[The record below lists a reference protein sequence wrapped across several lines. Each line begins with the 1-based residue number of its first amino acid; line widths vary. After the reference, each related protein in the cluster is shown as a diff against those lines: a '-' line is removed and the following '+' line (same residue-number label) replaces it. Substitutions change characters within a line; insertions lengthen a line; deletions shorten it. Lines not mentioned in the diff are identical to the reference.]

1 MSRQIR
7 FINLRHRTVTGVSW
21 SAVSQLITQCFSWVI
36 SIILARIL
44 GPKAYGLI
52 GMTAVFSGFAM
63 LFSDLGLGAAVVQ
76 RKKLEQR
83 HLDTA
88 FWINVLA
95 GFVMTGLMA
104 ACAPLIASFFNE
116 PRLKW
121 LSIIIAL
128 QFFLSGLSVVQQ
140 ALIRREM
147 RFRALAGVQ
156 IASTVAA
163 GVTGLIMAFSG
174 MGVWSLV
181 AQMLCGS
188 LIRVLLF
195 WQVAHWHPS
204 WSFEM
209 KAGKELFGF
218 SAYVLGFNIVNYWGR
233 NADNLLVGRFVG
245 AQALGI
251 YSRAYTLMLL
261 PLTQITYIV
270 AGVMIPALSSIQED
284 TTRVKRSYL
293 KAISIVGLV
302 TFPLMIGFFVTAD
315 HVVLALLGKK
325 WAEVIPI
332 FKILCGVGLLQSI
345 TATMGWIYQSQGR
358 TALQFRMGLVMSS
371 GCVVAF
377 IIGIHWGVLGVAWA
391 YCLFSLI
398 AWYPIWTTCGNIIG
412 LSFGEMVKTLLPSFA
427 CAAGMG
433 CLVWGIGHLLPS
445 STPNSLCLSLQITS
459 GVFIYVLLVAS
470 FKLEA
475 AREAGIAVKEML
487 GGAFTMVSDPL
498 RRRTFLRPWARVR

>member
-1 MSRQIR
+1 MT
-7 FINLRHRTVTGVSW
+7 NLRQRTVKGVSW
-21 SAVSQLITQCFSWVI
+21 SAVSQLVTQCFTWAI

-63 LFSDLGLGAAVVQ
+63 LFSDLGLGAAIVQ
-76 RKKLEQR
+76 RANLEKR

-88 FWINVLA
+88 FWINALA

-104 ACAPLIASFFNE
+104 ACAPLIASFYNE
-116 PRLKW
+116 PRLTW
-121 LSIIIAL
+121 LSIVIAF
-128 QFFLSGLSVVQQ
+128 QFFLGGLNVVQQ

-156 IASTVAA
+156 IISTIVAGIA
-163 GVTGLIMAFSG
+163 GLAMAFAG

-181 AQMLCGS
+181 AQPLCSS

-204 WSFEM
+204 WSVEL

-233 NADNLLVGRFVG
+233 NADNLLVGRFIG

-251 YSRAYTLMLL
+251 YSRAYSLMLL
-261 PLTQITYIV
+261 PLTQITTVV
-270 AGVMIPALSSIQED
+270 AAVMAPALSSIQED
-284 TTRVKRSYL
+284 KARVRRSYL
-293 KAISIVGLV
+293 KAVSVVALL
-302 TFPLMIGFFVTAD
+302 TFPMMTGFFATAD
-315 HVVLALLGKK
+315 RLILALLGKP

-345 TATMGWIYQSQGR
+345 TTTMGWIYQSQGR
-358 TALQFRMGLVMSS
+358 TDLMFRMGLAGST
-371 GCVVAF
+371 GCIVAF

-391 YCLFSLI
+391 YCLYCLI
-398 AWYPIWTTCGNIIG
+398 AWYPLWATCGSVIG
-412 LSFGEMVKTLLPSFA
+412 LSFGEMIKTLLPSFA
-427 CAAGMG
+427 CAMVMG
-433 CLVWGIGHLLPS
+433 CMVWGIGRLLPS
-445 STPNSLCLSLQITS
+445 SMANWLCLVLQILF
-459 GVFIYVLLVAS
+459 GVFIYILFTMS

-475 AREAGIAVKEML
+475 GKEARIALKEML
-487 GGAFTMVSDPL
+487 GGAFAMVSDLL
-498 RRRTFLRPWARVR
+498 RLRTFPKPWARVR